1 MCNCAYLNITMYTTL
16 WIIVITVEDSITN
29 TIRPQRICNGSNGS
43 WLKLGT
49 ISTSANST
57 FKDTQS
63 KLYHATSKV
72 GADKLLICLI
82 KHIRDGEPWS
92 IFVLVMSWRYNRRIT
107 ASQLQLYLVSFWFI
121 VYKRQSVI
129 YTYYTEAFKFN
140 RA

>member
-1 MCNCAYLNITMYTTL
+1 MQLCISQHHNVYNPMNHCYY
-16 WIIVITVEDSITN
+16 SITN

-82 KHIRDGEPWS
+82 KHISERTVVYIRTS
-92 IFVLVMSWRYNRRIT
+92 YVMAI
-107 ASQLQLYLVSFWFI
+107 
-121 VYKRQSVI
+121 
-129 YTYYTEAFKFN
+129 
-140 RA
+140 